1 MLMRKGISLVALA
14 AVVFIMV
21 ILLTTLTISGVETAN
36 NAKKMTFA
44 SEISLIQESVNSYIT
59 KHNGEF
65 PISNSIQVDI
75 SSVNTNS
82 KTQFTIEDNDS
93 DNKVLLYQVDYTL
106 LGLTTL
112 KNGLKKQGENDIYAL
127 SKDTK
132 KVYYVKGMA
141 IGNKTYY
148 TLTDDLRSTTNIS
161 IGSSVNDGIV
171 FVPSVSE
178 WTNTDVTVQVKVP
191 KSYTNVSV
199 NGNNT
204 PNSSDENYNIYS
216 ITDTDNYTVTV
227 LYNNGKTALYNVS
240 NVDKTVPMLIYGEQK
255 IMESENGIEAYFSI
269 TKSDNLS
276 GVEIVKYENERI
288 LESQINSYFQTNGK
302 TVTKDII
309 NISKGVTDMTLYIK
323 DKAGNWIAHYIQIDS
338 NIITKLNGGL

>member
-1 MLMRKGISLVALA
+1 MKRGISLVALG

-36 NAKKMTFA
+36 NAKKLTFA

-65 PISNSIQVDI
+65 PISNSVQVDI
-75 SSVNTNS
+75 SSVNDPS
-82 KTQFTIEDNDS
+82 KSQFSVEDNDS
-93 DNKVLLYQVDYTL
+93 DDKVILYEVDYNL

-132 KVYYVKGMA
+132 KVYYVKGIA

-148 TLTDDLRSTTNIS
+148 TLTDDLKSTTNIS
-161 IGSSVNDGIV
+161 MGSNVNDGIV
-171 FVPSVSE
+171 FIPSTSE

-191 KSYTNVSV
+191 NTYSYVYV
-199 NGNNT
+199 NGNT
-204 PNSSDENYNIYS
+204 IPDSSDENYNIYNVS
-216 ITDTDNYTVTV
+216 NTGNYTVTV
-227 LYNNGKTALYNVS
+227 DYNNGKTAIYNVS

-269 TKSDNLS
+269 TKSDNSS
-276 GVEIVKYENERI
+276 GVEMVKYENERI
-288 LESQINSYFQTNGK
+288 LDSQINSYFQTNGK
-302 TVTKDII
+302 IVTKDII
-309 NISKGVTDMTLYIK
+309 NISKGVTDITIYIK
-323 DKAGNWIAHYIQIDS
+323 DKAGNWIAHFVQVDS
-338 NIITKLNGGL
+338 SIIAKLNGGL